1 MEISEHFGVYGVCIK
16 EGKLLC
22 VQKHGGP
29 YNGRYDLPGG
39 GRKKDE
45 SLLDTLCRE
54 MMEETSYRVKKV
66 YDNSLFDT
74 FVRIG
79 EQQFVHHIFGL
90 YNVELA
96 KAKKSKMVEKYIN
109 EDEVNDSL
117 GEEWVELKKLNE
129 SNSSPLIL
137 QVLKESKEFQAK
149 RYDQWDIYDD

>member
-22 VQKHGGP
+22 VQKNDGP

-66 YDNSLFDT
+66 SDNSLFDT
-74 FVRIG
+74 FVRTG
-79 EQQFVHHIFGL
+79 ENRIVHHFFAL
-90 YNVELA
+90 YDVELE
-96 KAKKSKMVEKYIN
+96 KANKSEMIEKYIN
-109 EDEVNDSL
+109 
-117 GEEWVELKKLNE
+117 GMK
-129 SNSSPLIL
+129 
-137 QVLKESKEFQAK
+137 
-149 RYDQWDIYDD
+149 

>member
-45 SLLDTLCRE
+45 SLLDALCRE

-66 YDNSLFDT
+66 SDNSLFDT
-74 FVRIG
+74 FVRTG
-79 EQQFVHHIFGL
+79 ENRIVHPFFAL
-90 YNVELA
+90 YDVELE
-96 KAKKSKMVEKYIN
+96 KANKSEMIEKYIN
-109 EDEVNDSL
+109 GDEVNDSL
-117 GEEWVELKKLNE
+117 GEEWVEPKKLNE

-137 QVLKESKEFQAK
+137 QVLKDSKEFQAK
-149 RYDQWDIYDD
+149 RYDQW